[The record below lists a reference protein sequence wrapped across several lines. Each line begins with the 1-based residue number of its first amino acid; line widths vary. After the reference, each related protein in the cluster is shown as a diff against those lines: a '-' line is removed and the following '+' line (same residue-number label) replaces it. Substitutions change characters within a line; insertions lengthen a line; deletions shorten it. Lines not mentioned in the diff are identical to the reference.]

1 MDVLDNHSNS
11 VEEINNFPFY
21 ISILSEPPAQTPI
34 SYYIEVVALQA
45 YQTVDEVGKV
55 KMVSIGDKV
64 YQKYYD
70 PQDNPWRFLLE
81 MTPGNIDLENNIQ
94 YAINATVSLNSGLSA
109 SSTKTISVYFDE
121 VFYDVFAE
129 VIINKDTYEASIH
142 PYCNQY
148 NEVEGEIV
156 ASLVKNCTLAVYRKE
171 YDGTFTLI
179 ESGVAN
185 EENLFVTDPH
195 PSLDYARY
203 RVVATMNDTGAISYA
218 DIPPVEY
225 KESAIIIQWAE
236 EWSSFN
242 SDNEGSGIV
251 EPAWSGSLL
260 KLPYNIA
267 ISENNNM
274 DVSLVNYVGR
284 KRPVS
289 YYGTHLGETATWNVE
304 IPKDDKETLY
314 AIRRLSIWTGDVY
327 VREPSGTGYWANVSV
342 SYSIKYSDLVIPVTI
357 TITRVEGGI

>member
-1 MDVLDNHSNS
+1 MDVLNNHSNS
-11 VEEINNFPFY
+11 IEEINNFPFY

-148 NEVEGEIV
+148 NEVKGEIV

-203 RVVATMNDTGAISYA
+203 RVVATMNDTGSISYA

-242 SDNEGSGIV
+242 SDNDGSGVV

-289 YYGTHLGETATWNVE
+289 YYGTHIGETATWNVE

-327 VREPSGTGYWANVSV
+327 VREPSGTGYWANISV